1 LAAGPRWARAAAGF
15 LDLEPSGPAAGAGNR
30 IEFVTASPDQRRTTC
45 YLVRHCDVENPNR
58 VIYGHLPNFGL
69 SEKGRRQG
77 RILGRFFQALPVRAI
92 YSSPLQRALETAA
105 LIEESFQ
112 PPLPLLERPGL
123 VEAEFGRYLQGT
135 RYQDIIW
142 RRPKW
147 LLHMLWP
154 GLAPGDES
162 MAAMYRRVSRT
173 IAEGLEAHPGE
184 AFICISHGDPIQA
197 FWATVDRRPPWALHR
212 LQCAKGGLLQLEYQ
226 GRDLVHKQYLA
237 PEQVAERVAAA
248 PAREP
253 VVTPGPADPAG

>member
-1 LAAGPRWARAAAGF
+1 MPITDDHAL
-15 LDLEPSGPAAGAGNR
+15 
-30 IEFVTASPDQRRTTC
+30 TTC

-69 SEKGRRQG
+69 SEKGRLQG
-77 RILGRFFQALPVRAI
+77 RALASFLSARPVRAI
-92 YSSPLQRALETAA
+92 YASPLQRAQETAS

-112 PPLPLLERPGL
+112 PPLPLQLRLNL

-147 LLHMLWP
+147 IIHMLWP

-162 MAAMYRRVSRT
+162 MPAMYRRVRT
-173 IAEGLEAHPGE
+173 AIQEGLAAHPGE

-197 FWATVDRRPPWALHR
+197 FWATVDHRPPWALHR
-212 LQCAKGGLLQLEYQ
+212 LQCAKGGLLELKYR
-226 GRDLVHKQYLA
+226 GLDLVQKQYLA
-237 PEQVAERVAAA
+237 PDELLAMAAA
-248 PAREP
+248 GERRDSAA
-253 VVTPGPADPAG
+253 VPADRTQ